1 MILLLSTASSAW
13 ACSCVEIE
21 TKPVSEQIHS
31 NAIFVGRAIESRY
44 YPQGNEI
51 TGRAITKFKL
61 EKSIRGEFGQTVDV
75 IHNQNGAAC
84 GLFFEFGRI
93 ELIIAEEI
101 NGQYYTSYCSYI
113 LPEIM
118 VINFFE
124 KGENP
129 TLMSPWECKEK
140 DLLITDPND
149 NSPFAEKTASTAAC
163 KIFTNS
169 GKHENYKLWKDWLNS
184 QEFFNEIEL
193 HEIFGLAKPSQVAR
207 NLGGS
212 FGGTNPR

>member
-44 YPQGNEI
+44 YPHGNEI

-61 EKSIRGEFGQTVDV
+61 EKSIKGEFGQTVDV

-84 GLFFEFGRI
+84 GRFFEFGRI
-93 ELIIAEEI
+93 ELIIAEEY
-101 NGQYYTSYCSYI
+101 NGQYHTSDCYYI
-113 LPEIM
+113 LPEMM

-140 DLLITDPND
+140 GLLITDPND
-149 NSPFAEKTASTAAC
+149 DSPFAEKTASTAAC
-163 KIFTNS
+163 KIFTNM
-169 GKHENYKLWKDWLNS
+169 GRHENYKLWKDWLNS
-184 QEFFNEIEL
+184 QELFSEINLDED
-193 HEIFGLAKPSQVAR
+193 IWFGETEPIRKKSWWKFWR
-207 NLGGS
+207 D
-212 FGGTNPR
+212 